1 MNNNVNGQTAD
12 VDGNLYFCHN
22 GYYTLDILYI
32 AAYYARCGH
41 FWNFINTVYQLV
53 TTSIVAKLLDRDDYA
68 NKIDVFLGTV
78 EEG

>member
-1 MNNNVNGQTAD
+1 MDRPRMSMEIYIFVKR
-12 VDGNLYFCHN
+12 HN